1 MKCDDHKVALAHM
14 TSFAVGERLRAGPA
28 VGVRRAAPP
37 WKSSWWIVLVAV
49 WIASAGYVGARLDRG
64 WFPLDEG
71 TLGHSAERV
80 LQGELPHRDFDEV
93 YTGGLARF
101 DAVVFEVLGT
111 RLSSLRIALFAV
123 FLLWVPAV
131 YYVSTRFAKPI
142 ASAVVTLLCVVWSI
156 PTYPAAMPSW
166 YNLFLATFGIAA
178 LIRFTETL
186 KRRWLVAAGVAGGLS
201 VVVKIVGLY
210 YIGAA
215 LLFLAFFEHQAAIS
229 APPVNAER
237 RDRTFAL
244 LVTFGSVLFVL
255 GLLWSVRAVPG
266 QSKLLQFVLPGALL
280 AMTLSVS
287 EWREPGHD
295 PALVRLRRVA
305 VLLAPFLLGAAI
317 PVVIFVVPYAT
328 SGSID
333 ALIRGVLIQPIKR
346 LDFTAVPPA
355 PLRTVGAALA
365 WLLVFVPPPRGM
377 NGQHRES
384 RGIIAV
390 YIALLVSL
398 AALAVHGGRPYV
410 AVWLVVCY
418 VVPSVVLAGCIL
430 LLMQRPLQED
440 AGPRRG
446 QLWLLLCMTA
456 LCSLVQVPYAGPL
469 YILYFAPIAILAVLA
484 TVATRSARLGPRAA
498 IAAGFFLVYGLT
510 AVAPGH
516 VSVWDGRLRAADTWP
531 TVPLRLPRTGL
542 TSSPI
547 FAERYERVVALL
559 HAHSRP
565 GGFTYA
571 APDCPEVYFLAQLQN
586 PTRTMFDFLDD
597 AGDHDA
603 RVVRAIDARHVT
615 AVAINTFPMFS
626 APIDATLAAALRNRY
641 PDSAVVDNF
650 VVRWGPPR

>member
-1 MKCDDHKVALAHM
+1 M
-14 TSFAVGERLRAGPA
+14 TSFAAGEGLRAGPA
-28 VGVRRAAPP
+28 GIRRSAPLR
-37 WKSSWWIVLVAV
+37 KSSWWIALVAV
-49 WIASAGYVGARLDRG
+49 WIASAAYVGGRLDRG

-80 LQGELPHRDFDEV
+80 LQGELPHRDFDDV

-111 RLSSLRIALFAV
+111 RLSSLRIAMFAV

-131 YYVSTRFAKPI
+131 YYVSTRFAKPL

-178 LIRFTETL
+178 LIRFTETAR
-186 KRRWLVAAGVAGGLS
+186 RRWLVAAGLAGGLS
-201 VVVKIVGLY
+201 VVIKIVGVY

-215 LLFLAFFEHQAAIS
+215 LLFLAFFEHQAAV
-229 APPVNAER
+229 ATPPANAER
-237 RDRTFAL
+237 RDRTFAV

-280 AMTLSVS
+280 AITLSVM
-287 EWREPGHD
+287 EWREPGHE
-295 PALVRLRRVA
+295 PGLARLGHIA
-305 VLLAPFLLGAAI
+305 ALLAPFVLGAAI
-317 PVVIFVVPYAT
+317 PVVIFVAPYAT

-355 PLRTVGAALA
+355 PLRTVGAAIA

-377 NGQHRES
+377 DGQRRES
-384 RGIIAV
+384 RGIIAA
-390 YIALLVSL
+390 YIAMLAGL

-418 VVPSVVLAGCIL
+418 VVPCVVLAGCIL
-430 LLMQRPLQED
+430 LLMRRPLHED
-440 AGPRRG
+440 GGPRRV

-484 TVATRSARLGPRAA
+484 TVATQSARLGPRAA
-498 IAAGFFLVYGLT
+498 IAAGFFLIYGLT
-510 AVAPGH
+510 AVDPGH
-516 VSVWDGRLRAADTWP
+516 VSVWDGHLRAADTWP

-542 TSSPI
+542 TSSPV

-559 HAHSRP
+559 HAHSQP

-586 PTRTMFDFLDD
+586 PTRTLFDFLDD
-597 AGDHDA
+597 ARDHDA
-603 RVVRAIDARHVT
+603 RVMRAIDARHVT

-626 APIDATLAAALRNRY
+626 PPIDPLLAAALRDRY

-650 VVRWGPPR
+650 VVRWAPAR